1 MTDPDVLQH
10 PHDET
15 RPAGEA
21 PASDASVPAKDALVI
36 RSLTFSGPMATEH
49 GWRPEPQLPEI
60 AFAGRS
66 NVGKS
71 SLLNALVKRKAFAR
85 VSRTPGRTREI
96 NFFRVN
102 EQFMLV
108 DLPGYGYAKISKDRK
123 AAWKPLI
130 AGYMRNSPYLRGVV
144 QLLDV
149 RHDPTGD
156 DRIMLDFLADL
167 GVPTL
172 LALTKVD
179 KLGRAARAKRITEL
193 CIAYGVDEDQVIP
206 FSAHENIGRDEL
218 AAALVSLLEAGPW
231 REEPVYVARAEGEA
245 DLSAYEESPVFEDD
259 EEDDDAGDAT
269 GSDKSGTPA

>member
-1 MTDPDVLQH
+1 
-10 PHDET
+10 
-15 RPAGEA
+15 
-21 PASDASVPAKDALVI
+21 
-36 RSLTFSGPMATEH
+36 MATVD
-49 GWRPEPQLPEI
+49 GWRPEPRLPEI

-71 SLLNALVKRKAFAR
+71 SLLNALVQRKAFAR

-102 EQFMLV
+102 NVFTLV

-130 AGYMRNSPYLRGVV
+130 ASYMQHSPYLRGVV

-149 RHDPTGD
+149 RHDPTED
-156 DRIMLDFLADL
+156 DRVMLDFLADL

-179 KLGRAARAKRITEL
+179 KLSRTARAKRITEL
-193 CIAYGVDEDQVIP
+193 CAAYGVDEDQVIP

-218 AAALVSLLEAGPW
+218 ADALMQLLNAGPW
-231 REEPVYVARAEGEA
+231 REEPVYVPRSEGEPDTTA
-245 DLSAYEESPVFEDD
+245 FAESPEFTD
-259 EEDDDAGDAT
+259 EG
-269 GSDKSGTPA
+269 